1 MFLLLARAGGNRPI
15 LLIGAPRGRSCNARQ
30 EMPPFWKN
38 FNLGF
43 MKAISRNDGFVA
55 LDIGASS
62 IKLVETAVERNG
74 FRLVNLGLLPLPP
87 DSIQQNMVVEPAP
100 IIDAVRRLIKELG
113 VSAQKAI
120 CAVPGRAV
128 IMKKIQMPQQ
138 TDQELETNIEFEAN
152 NVIPENLANVN
163 LDYQILNVLD
173 GGNKMEVLLVAVKKE
188 IVNSYAEV
196 IEEAGLKP
204 EVMDV
209 DYFALEN
216 MYEANYAP
224 EPGGAMIGLV
234 HMGARNTSVTLLE
247 NGFSTFNGDLSCG
260 GEDFTDSLSRGL
272 NISSETAEAAKV
284 SGSLDGRKQLELE
297 TLLLPT
303 MENIVDEIRRTVS
316 LYGAVGAAES
326 EGLKQLYLSGGGAKV
341 PGLRALIEDR
351 LGIPVSVAEPFRGFT
366 LNQNIDRNFVAES
379 GSLFTV
385 AAGLSIRRPGDK

>member
-1 MFLLLARAGGNRPI
+1 
-15 LLIGAPRGRSCNARQ
+15 
-30 EMPPFWKN
+30 MPPFWKN
-38 FNLGF
+38 INLGF
-43 MKAISRNDGFVA
+43 MKSISRNDGFVA

-74 FRLVNLGLLPLPP
+74 FRLVNLGLVPLPP
-87 DSIQQNMVVEPAP
+87 DSIQQNMIVEPAP
-100 IIDAVRRLIKELG
+100 IIEGVRRLIKEQA
-113 VSAQKAI
+113 VSATRAI

-138 TDQELETNIEFEAN
+138 TDEELEANIEFEAN

-163 LDYQILNVLD
+163 LDYQIVNSLD

-196 IEEAGLKP
+196 LEEAGLKP

-216 MYEANYAP
+216 MYESNYAP

-260 GEDFTDSLSRGL
+260 GEDFTDSLSRAL
-272 NISSETAEAAKV
+272 NITSEAAEAAKV
-284 SGSLDGRKQLELE
+284 SGALDGKRKLELE
-297 TLLLPT
+297 TLLHPT
-303 MENIVDEIRRTVS
+303 MENIVDEIRRTLS
-316 LYGAVGAAES
+316 LYGAVGAADG
-326 EGLKQLYLSGGGAKV
+326 EGMKHIYLSGGGANV
-341 PGLRALIEDR
+341 PGLRRLIEER
-351 LGIPVSVAEPFRGFT
+351 LGIPVSVSEPFRGFA
-366 LNQNIDRNFVAES
+366 LNKKIDKNFVAES
-379 GSLFTV
+379 GSLFAV